1 MSNQRQG
8 LDVCKYT
15 WLQSAQA
22 LRMALHVWYFPSLSL
37 QWKFK
42 DVEDSTSDG
51 EVFRIISLQYWFR
64 VV

>member
-1 MSNQRQG
+1 
-8 LDVCKYT
+8 
-15 WLQSAQA
+15 
-22 LRMALHVWYFPSLSL
+22 MALHVWYFPSLSL